1 MGRGKQIQSWA
12 CSAQDA
18 PGDIQVEVSLQ
29 NLQKEVVRTGSDS
42 GVSNGSGGSSPGK
55 TEIGHGE
62 LSKKGGGPSKRQ
74 TQGSQPYNQGP
85 QQDEPVK
92 DIKTSEMNV
101 IQ

>member
-42 GVSNGSGGSSPGK
+42 GVSNGSGGSSPEK
-55 TEIGHGE
+55 AEIGHGE

-74 TQGSQPYNQGP
+74 TRGSQPYNQGP
-85 QQDEPVK
+85 QQGEPIK